1 VDTENKILGDAL
13 GKSTDWMKQ
22 TRTISMENAED
33 LADTVARRLTED
45 TTAVERT
52 LKEARNQAS
61 NKLSAPVSN
70 EELIAMEKIETA
82 RELEETPIEEAIK
95 EIPPEQLKGKTPT
108 FSDTSVLKDIVKRRD
123 EQAQKLADLQSEYV
137 KKMTSGADETEL
149 AKLSR
154 EINSQRETVKV
165 MNDAVDL
172 HEQLLGKEIAKET
185 PSAKPYV
192 TLRNKTPSEAAK
204 NALDELKVGNIETA
218 ARKLKESK
226 DYAAK
231 QLMSSTA
238 DARKYDGVSIAK
250 IKRMREYGAP
260 ENLVKQMVKE
270 RSEFAL
276 QELAKQGD
284 EAKRLAFKIS
294 QGDELTEAELKT
306 LWDKYRPLA
315 KDAMETDVGNKLIEK
330 MVTNAIAKGEDA
342 IKNTKKA
349 IKDDLVECIKKNECG
364 TASLGLSA
372 GTTLQMATGALVATG
387 AIGAIV
393 TGADGK
399 QYYYD
404 ANNNT
409 YNEIKANVTATG
421 EPGTSQFIGIRSESR
436 AADVISPFSKVLSTL
451 FSSGLWDKEYSEGKI
466 PGTQGPDEDKTEYMC
481 GNYALDAAKTINN
494 NKDLKD
500 KGIKA
505 KVVRVLGKYTSGPRA
520 GDPIAHALIK
530 VEDTT
535 KPIGQYT
542 DSEGNVKPIYLSQ
555 LIEPQT
561 GQTSDPA
568 FIADY
573 SGTKMDLFGNEYEID
588 LIQELESVDYGP
600 RSFAYSPI
608 NQGPA
613 PGAGT
618 SFITSEV
625 EKQ

>member
-1 VDTENKILGDAL
+1 
-13 GKSTDWMKQ
+13 
-22 TRTISMENAED
+22 
-33 LADTVARRLTED
+33 
-45 TTAVERT
+45 
-52 LKEARNQAS
+52 
-61 NKLSAPVSN
+61 
-70 EELIAMEKIETA
+70 
-82 RELEETPIEEAIK
+82 
-95 EIPPEQLKGKTPT
+95 
-108 FSDTSVLKDIVKRRD
+108 
-123 EQAQKLADLQSEYV
+123 
-137 KKMTSGADETEL
+137 
-149 AKLSR
+149 
-154 EINSQRETVKV
+154 
-165 MNDAVDL
+165 
-172 HEQLLGKEIAKET
+172 
-185 PSAKPYV
+185 
-192 TLRNKTPSEAAK
+192 
-204 NALDELKVGNIETA
+204 
-218 ARKLKESK
+218 
-226 DYAAK
+226 
-231 QLMSSTA
+231 
-238 DARKYDGVSIAK
+238 
-250 IKRMREYGAP
+250 
-260 ENLVKQMVKE
+260 
-270 RSEFAL
+270 
-276 QELAKQGD
+276 
-284 EAKRLAFKIS
+284 
-294 QGDELTEAELKT
+294 
-306 LWDKYRPLA
+306 
-315 KDAMETDVGNKLIEK
+315 
-330 MVTNAIAKGEDA
+330 MVTNAITKGEDA
-342 IKNTKKA
+342 IKDTKKA

-404 ANNNT
+404 ATNNT

-600 RSFAYSPI
+600 KSFAYSPI